1 MANRLYPLGAQKMLS
16 GQINFDAD
24 PIKAVL
30 VSDGYT
36 FSAAHEFLSDVGAL
50 VGSPQTL
57 TGKTTTGGVFDAEDL
72 AFGAIPPGS
81 TAKALVVFLD
91 TGNPSTSPVIICDDE
106 ITGFP
111 FATNGGDVNIP
122 WSNGPYKILSLV

>member
-81 TAKALVVFLD
+81 TAKALVLFLD
-91 TGNPSTSPVIICDDE
+91 TGNPSTSPVIVHDDE

>member
-1 MANRLYPLGAQKMLS
+1 MLDQLIS
-16 GQINFDAD
+16 FSAD
-24 PIKAVL
+24 PIMAAL

-36 FSAAHEFLSDVGAL
+36 FSAAHEFLSEVGVL
-50 VGSPQTL
+50 VGSPQAL
-57 TGKTTTGGVFDAEDL
+57 TGKTTSGGIFDADDL
-72 AFGAIPPGS
+72 AFGAIAPGS
-81 TAKALVVFLD
+81 TAKALVLYLN
-91 TGNPSTSPVIICDDE
+91 TGNPSTSPLIIYDDE